1 MQTKVINVPL
11 LRIPKR
17 LVGFQELLRLLLGI
31 GSATCHSTSALQLII
46 VRMDLHDQHTECTL
60 DLLLARRPVDTQNLI
75 VIRLVRAG
83 FPRRLA
89 LLRLLLELL
98 RDELLVLLRVALVA
112 DVEELPDAIE
122 TLQ

>member
-31 GSATCHSTSALQLII
+31 GSATHHSTSALQLII
-46 VRMDLHDQHTECTL
+46 VRMDLHDQHAECTL

-83 FPRRLA
+83 FSRRLA

-112 DVEELPDAIE
+112 DVEELHDAIK